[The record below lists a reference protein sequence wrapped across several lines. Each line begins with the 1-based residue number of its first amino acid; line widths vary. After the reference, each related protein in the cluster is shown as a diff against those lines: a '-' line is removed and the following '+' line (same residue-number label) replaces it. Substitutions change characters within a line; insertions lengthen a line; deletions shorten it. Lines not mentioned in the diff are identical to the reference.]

1 MQARSGTASK
11 ISASFITLEEGFQQF
26 GNDLNKLQVGV
37 NRHSWLMARL
47 MTSQQFIELNATA
60 FSKILKKV
68 GNKLCDGI
76 SLWYMLTADSGT
88 KPQRSA
94 VLNFPSLSFD

>member
-1 MQARSGTASK
+1 
-11 ISASFITLEEGFQQF
+11 
-26 GNDLNKLQVGV
+26 
-37 NRHSWLMARL
+37 MARL

-68 GNKLCDGI
+68 GNKLYDGI
-76 SLWYMLTADSGT
+76 FLWYMLTVDSGI

-94 VLNFPSLSFD
+94 VLDFPSLSFG